1 MRWISHIAIACAVC
15 AVLNPL
21 AVPAAAAGSTAPDWI
36 EMLRRAVSRRKVK
49 HRGATHYL
57 VGWLLVMAFA
67 LVVWDWN
74 GWVFWFGAGGL
85 IHWLCDALTVTGAPV
100 GWWSDRRITIFG
112 GKVKTGGTYEY
123 IITTVI
129 VAICVLLIVTRATTA
144 GGFIPF
150 FYEWG
155 GFFERGLVDGL
166 EWRNNRFN
174 MI

>member
-1 MRWISHIAIACAVC
+1 M
-15 AVLNPL
+15 
-21 AVPAAAAGSTAPDWI
+21 GF
-36 EMLRRAVSRRKVK
+36 
-49 HRGATHYL
+49 G
-57 VGWLLVMAFA
+57 

-74 GWVFWFGAGGL
+74 SWVYWFGAGGL
-85 IHWLCDALTVTGAPV
+85 IHWTCDALTVTGAPV

-123 IITTVI
+123 IITSVI

-155 GFFERGLVDGL
+155 DFFERGLVDGL
-166 EWRNNRFN
+166 EWRTNRFN